1 MISIRDEGG
10 LVLKEREDKSSPF
23 AMIDPF
29 EVQVNPGRHV
39 RVNSPEYEAIMVQ
52 LKAAL
57 DSFKP

>member
-1 MISIRDEGG
+1 
-10 LVLKEREDKSSPF
+10 
-23 AMIDPF
+23 MIDPF

-57 DSFKP
+57 DSFKS